1 MRSNIRSLFLSIVAL
16 PLALSHPHSQARQ
29 NEGPGLYTLTVYAPN
44 NTKYNALKVE
54 YGGYLNLFQEKTGQY
69 CPGPPSVPNCPNGT
83 DTVFAGTF
91 YPSSM
96 VPGGQ
101 EFFVDVDGA
110 TRITVQHSHSFPP
123 GSYPY
128 YYGWTWT
135 ALPPSNAS
143 RSTCTPNSTFYNCGD
158 PTGYF
163 TFKAPDGPAGYE
175 GGLRACPNEYITN
188 GTSVYAV
195 TPLFNETGCVELAG
209 LATHT
214 YTGVNPPVWS
224 Y

>member
-1 MRSNIRSLFLSIVAL
+1 MTSTFRSLFIALL
-16 PLALSHPHSQARQ
+16 PLASCHSHIATRQ
-29 NEGPGLYTLTVYAPN
+29 NEGPGLHTLTAYAPN
-44 NTKYNALKVE
+44 NTKYNGLKVE

-69 CPGPPSVPNCPNGT
+69 CPGPPLVPNCPNGT

-135 ALPPSNAS
+135 ALSSNAS
-143 RSTCTPNSTFYNCGD
+143 SISCPSNSTLYNCGA
-158 PTGYF
+158 PSGYF
-163 TFKAPDGPAGYE
+163 TFKAPDGPPSYQ
-175 GGLRACPNEYITN
+175 GGLKACPNKYNTN

-195 TPLFNETGCVELAG
+195 TPLFNLTGCVELEG

-214 YTGVNPPVWS
+214 YTGVNPPVWA